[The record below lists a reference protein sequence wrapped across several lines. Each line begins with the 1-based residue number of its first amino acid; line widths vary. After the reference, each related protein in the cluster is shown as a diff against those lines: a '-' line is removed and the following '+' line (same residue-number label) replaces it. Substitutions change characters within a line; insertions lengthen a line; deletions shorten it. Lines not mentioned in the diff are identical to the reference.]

1 MTSTRPKSKKIGKT
15 ITTIKGKAGK
25 WEIFS
30 YVKNNKTYYAN
41 RLVSSNG
48 WIVCS
53 NLGFLRL
60 QHAIDNV
67 SRVRKLA

>member
-15 ITTIKGKAGK
+15 IKTIKGKGGK

-30 YVKNNKTYYAN
+30 YQVNKKTIFGN

-48 WIVCS
+48 WIVCT
-53 NLGFLRL
+53 NYGFVKLNN
-60 QHAIDNV
+60 AIDNV